1 MNYAYVRVS
10 TQKQDCASQKLAI
23 KNYCRYHRIHNL
35 IFISEN
41 ISGTKDPSKRK
52 LGDLINTAQQGDLIV
67 ITELSRLGRS
77 LMMILDT
84 LQFLLNKGVKVIA
97 IKEGYELGDNI
108 QSKVLAFAFGLSAE
122 LERNLISERT
132 KLGIANA
139 RKNGKQIGRRKGQ
152 KPAKYKLSGK
162 DIVIKRM
169 RNQGM
174 SKSKL
179 SVYLGVSRITLLKYM
194 RDNDIN

>member
-35 IFISEN
+35 VFVSEN

-84 LQFLLNKGVKVIA
+84 LQLLLNKGVKVIA

-122 LERNLISERT
+122 LECNLISERT

-152 KPAKYKLSGK
+152 IPRLKLDGRENEIIRLRK
-162 DIVIKRM
+162 QNV
-169 RNQGM
+169 
-174 SKSKL
+174 SKSRCAIL
-179 SVYLGVSRITLLKYM
+179 LNVSRITLLKYM
-194 RDNDIN
+194 RCKGIN

>member
-132 KLGIANA
+132 KIGIANA

-152 KPAKYKLSGK
+152 IPRLKLDGRENEIIRLRK
-162 DIVIKRM
+162 QNV
-169 RNQGM
+169 
-174 SKSKL
+174 SKSRCAIL
-179 SVYLGVSRITLLKYM
+179 LNVSRITLLKYM
-194 RDNDIN
+194 RCKGIN

>member
-10 TQKQDCASQKLAI
+10 TKEQDCASQKLAI

-52 LGDLINTAQQGDLIV
+52 LGDLINTVQQGDLII

-152 KPAKYKLSGK
+152 IPRLKLDGK
-162 DIVIKRM
+162 ESYILWQRHK
-169 RNQGM
+169 G
-174 SKSKL
+174 KSKAAL
-179 SVYLGVSRITLLKYM
+179 SRELGVTWITLNRFMENHNIL
-194 RDNDIN
+194 